1 MDRPY
6 EVLEQVRHSFKLKLL
21 EFIKVGLVFHTEK
34 LRKAPENPLPGQ
46 SNPKTPP
53 LQVND
58 TEEYEVQEVL
68 AVKIERGKLKY
79 RIH

>member
-1 MDRPY
+1 
-6 EVLEQVRHSFKLKLL
+6 LES
-21 EFIKVGLVFHTEK
+21 IKVGLVFYAKK
-34 LRKAPENPLPGQ
+34 LRKALENPLLGQ

-58 TEEYEVQEVL
+58 TEEYKVQEVL
-68 AVKIERGKLKY
+68 AVKIEQGKLKY